1 MHVVS
6 IDELNNYPFFLL
18 SSLDNKTYYSSILL
32 FFIIFQVRIERDRHR
47 ERERERQREIERAKE
62 RCVQ

>member
-47 ERERERQREIERAKE
+47 ERERERDRQTERDRES
-62 RCVQ
+62 

>member
-18 SSLDNKTYYSSILL
+18 SSLDNKTYYSAILL
-32 FFIIFQVRIERDRHR
+32 FFIIFQVRIERDRQR
-47 ERERERQREIERAKE
+47 ERERERETDRDRES
-62 RCVQ
+62 

>member
-32 FFIIFQVRIERDRHR
+32 FFIIFQVRIERERDRQTDR
-47 ERERERQREIERAKE
+47 DRQTERER
-62 RCVQ
+62 

>member
-18 SSLDNKTYYSSILL
+18 SSLDNKTYYSAILL
-32 FFIIFQVRIERDRHR
+32 FFIIFQVRIERETD
-47 ERERERQREIERAKE
+47 RQREIERAKE